1 MPCTDH
7 SKEFFDVGYKTT
19 DADRLF
25 LDIEKGFDLSRKR
38 ESTSTKNTKDNSA
51 FLCCSARETES
62 FFVLFGRK
70 TRRIKCHVLLRPTL
84 IDVWRMID
92 MAFELFSKVHIK
104 DKNVDG
110 TIVDIYTADDGQTI
124 YTVESQ
130 KRGYV
135 DDPEAYTGDFPLYDM
150 TADRLVER

>member
-1 MPCTDH
+1 
-7 SKEFFDVGYKTT
+7 
-19 DADRLF
+19 
-25 LDIEKGFDLSRKR
+25 
-38 ESTSTKNTKDNSA
+38 
-51 FLCCSARETES
+51 
-62 FFVLFGRK
+62 
-70 TRRIKCHVLLRPTL
+70 
-84 IDVWRMID
+84 
-92 MAFELFSKVHIK
+92 MAFELFSKVRIK

-110 TIVDIYTADDGQTI
+110 TIVDIHTRADGQTI